1 MEETVQEYKGS
12 IAFFYRNSWYHRKKE
27 LQEDGSTK
35 YGRVG
40 GFKTPELAEENY
52 YKCLEEYEEQR
63 RNYIAP
69 IIDKEILFKDYL
81 IYWFEKVFSPK
92 VESTTS
98 MSISYAVYNLIIPC
112 LPYDIKARLATTDFI
127 NQTLEKIDK
136 LGKTTANKSR
146 EVFNLVFQD
155 IVHDGIL
162 TVNPVDSAKVYK
174 RGKPNIK
181 LLTKSEIKTFLAS
194 TCNSE
199 NWYLEILLAL
209 FCGLRKGEIRGLK
222 FSDFNYEKMTVSISR
237 QLANKYELS
246 SNEFKIKKMIFVEKD
261 PKTPNSF
268 RTLRVPDIIWKEL
281 DKRKKL
287 VEIRKNTLKENY
299 IDKDYIS
306 CQDNGLPHGGTSL
319 NKYIENQC
327 KKNSIPKITVHGLRH
342 LYATILIEQGVPI
355 PKISALLGH
364 SSVHTTFDFYLDVI
378 SEKEKITAFMNN
390 TFAMK
395 ESEE

>member
-1 MEETVQEYKGS
+1 MDEKVQEYKGS

-40 GFKTPELAEENY
+40 GFKTPEEAEENY
-52 YKCLEEYEEQR
+52 YKCLKEYEEQR
-63 RNYIAP
+63 RNYITP
-69 IIDKEILFKDYL
+69 TIDKEIMFKDYL

-98 MSISYAVYNLIIPC
+98 MAISYAVYNLIIPC

-136 LGKTTANKSR
+136 LGKTTAHKSR

-162 TVNPVDSAKVYK
+162 TVNPVESAKVYR

-181 LLTKSEIKTFLAS
+181 LLTKNEIKTFLSS
-194 TCNSE
+194 TCNSDS
-199 NWYLEILLAL
+199 WYLEILLAL

-222 FSDFNYEKMTVSISR
+222 FSDFNSEKKTVSISR

-246 SNEFKIKKMIFVEKD
+246 SNEFKIEKMTFIEKD

-281 DKRKKL
+281 EKRKQL
-287 VEIRKNTLKENY
+287 VELHKLTLKDDY
-299 IDKDYIS
+299 IDNDYIS
-306 CQDNGLPHGGTSL
+306 CQNNGLPHGGTSL

-355 PKISALLGH
+355 AKISALLGH

-378 SEKEKITAFMNN
+378 SEKERITAFMNN
-390 TFAMK
+390 TFSMN

>member
-1 MEETVQEYKGS
+1 MT
-12 IAFFYRNSWYHRKKE
+12 
-27 LQEDGSTK
+27 
-35 YGRVG
+35 
-40 GFKTPELAEENY
+40 
-52 YKCLEEYEEQR
+52 
-63 RNYIAP
+63 
-69 IIDKEILFKDYL
+69 
-81 IYWFEKVFSPK
+81 
-92 VESTTS
+92 
-98 MSISYAVYNLIIPC
+98 ISYTVYNLIIPC
-112 LPYDIKARLATTDFI
+112 LPYDIKTRLATTDFI

-155 IVHDGIL
+155 VVHDGIL
-162 TVNPVDSAKVYK
+162 TVNPVESAKIYK

-181 LLTKSEIKTFLAS
+181 LLSKTEIKTFLAS

-199 NWYLEILLAL
+199 SWYLEILLAL

-222 FSDFNYEKMTVSISR
+222 FSDFNYEKRTVSISR

-246 SNEFKIKKMIFVEKD
+246 SNEFKIKNLTFVEKD

-281 DKRKKL
+281 NKRKKL
-287 VEIRKNTLKENY
+287 VEIRKTTLKENY
-299 IDKDYIS
+299 IDNDYIS
-306 CQDNGLPHGGTSL
+306 CQENGLPHGGTSL